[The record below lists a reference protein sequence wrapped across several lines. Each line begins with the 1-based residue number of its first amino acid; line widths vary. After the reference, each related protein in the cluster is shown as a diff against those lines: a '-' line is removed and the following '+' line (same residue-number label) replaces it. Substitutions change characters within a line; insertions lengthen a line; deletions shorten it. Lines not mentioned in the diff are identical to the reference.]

1 MTVQQ
6 VPARTIMLVAGEPS
20 GDVLGAR
27 LMRALRDQ
35 SGGTVRFVGVGG
47 DEMAREGL
55 KSLFPI
61 TILSIMG
68 LFEVLPRAL
77 AIRRRLKET
86 EALVRDVQPDC
97 LITIDSPGF
106 NRRLVQAVQD
116 MDLLK
121 IHYVAPTVWA
131 YKPKRAVRMAALY
144 DHLLTLLPF
153 EPPWFEREGLATT
166 FVGHPAIEAERNH
179 AGDPRAFR
187 SNLGIPSHA
196 PLAAVLFGS
205 RMGELRRMGPIFIDS
220 LRRVAEKVPN
230 LVVIAPTLPHLK
242 PAVEEMLAQLDMPT
256 HVVGPDMKMDAFHAA
271 EVALAA
277 SGTVA
282 LELSLAGTPAV
293 VAYRMNG
300 LTAAIAKRLVRIR
313 WASLTN
319 ILLEREVVP
328 ELIQERCRADVIAPL
343 IVALLSDSTQRDAQ
357 AEAGKLVADMLRPAG
372 EWPSEKAARVV
383 LNLTEQD

>member
-1 MTVQQ
+1 MSVQQ
-6 VPARTIMLVAGEPS
+6 SPGRTIMLVAGEPS

-27 LMRALRDQ
+27 LMRALRDR

-55 KSLFPI
+55 QSLFPI
-61 TILSIMG
+61 TILSVMG

-77 AIRRRLKET
+77 AIRRRLKQT
-86 EALVRDVQPDC
+86 EALVRQAQPDC

-121 IHYVAPTVWA
+121 IHYVAPSVWA
-131 YKPKRAVRMAALY
+131 YKPKRAVRMAQLY

-153 EPPWFEREGLATT
+153 EPPLFEHEGLSSS
-166 FVGHPAIEAERNH
+166 FVGHPAIEAERNYS
-179 AGDPRAFR
+179 GDPRAFR

-196 PLAAVLFGS
+196 PVAAVLFGS
-205 RMGELRRMGPIFIDS
+205 RMGELRRMGPIFIDG
-220 LRRVAEKVPN
+220 LRQAVSQIPN
-230 LVVIAPTLPHLK
+230 LVVVAPTLPHLK
-242 PAVEEMLAQLDMPT
+242 PAVERMLADLKAPAR
-256 HVVGPDMKMDAFHAA
+256 VVGPDLKMDAFHAA
-271 EVALAA
+271 DVALAA

-282 LELSLAGTPAV
+282 LELSLAGTPSV
-293 VAYRMNG
+293 VAYRLNG
-300 LTAAIAKRLVRIR
+300 LTAAIAKRLIRIR

-319 ILLEREVVP
+319 ILLDREVVP
-328 ELIQERCRADVIAPL
+328 ELIQERCRADQIAPH
-343 IVALLSDSTQRDAQ
+343 IVALLRDSTHRDAQ
-357 AEAGKLVADMLRPAG
+357 AEAGRLVADMLRPPG

-383 LNLTEQD
+383 LNLTDRN